1 MSQTAS
7 PIARAAALAVKTPVL
22 IGAAV
27 TTATANVVSWELRQL
42 ARLPLSA
49 GARQVRRPHL
59 QLVCGPAG
67 YRGSR
72 DHRAKLRAV
81 R

>member
-1 MSQTAS
+1 MSQTVG
-7 PIARAAALAVKTPVL
+7 PIARAATLAVKTPVL
-22 IGAAV
+22 ISAAV

-49 GARQVRRPHL
+49 GARQVRRPQL
-59 QLVCGPAG
+59 ELVCGPAG
-67 YRGSR
+67 NRGSR
-72 DHRAKLRAV
+72 DHRGKLRAV

>member
-1 MSQTAS
+1 MSQTVG
-7 PIARAAALAVKTPVL
+7 PIARAAALAVKTPIL
-22 IGAAV
+22 ISATV

-59 QLVCGPAG
+59 ELVCGPPG
-67 YRGSR
+67 NQGSR
-72 DHRAKLRAV
+72 DHRGKLHAV

>member
-1 MSQTAS
+1 MSQTAD
-7 PIARAAALAVKTPVL
+7 PITRAAALAVKTPLL
-22 IGAAV
+22 ISAAV

-59 QLVCGPAG
+59 ELVCGPPG
-67 YRGSR
+67 NRGSR
-72 DHRAKLRAV
+72 DHRGKLRAV

>member
-1 MSQTAS
+1 MSQTAG

-22 IGAAV
+22 ISAAV

-49 GARQVRRPHL
+49 GARPGRRPQL
-59 QLVCGPAG
+59 ELVCGPPG
-67 YRGSR
+67 NPGTR
-72 DHRAKLRAV
+72 DHRGKLRAV